1 VALAVR
7 LALAIGI
14 AWPLLACQRESPQI
28 TRDRTMEALLTSQI
42 ADLKTLVTKAEA
54 GDVKTRDRIAIGL
67 SEETSKAILDASL
80 PQEQTLGGR
89 VLVRVER
96 ARPFFQG
103 NSALMA
109 FEAVAKG
116 LKSGVK
122 ARLELGGRLVNF
134 RLDQDRLKADV
145 ELVHF
150 TVLDSSLAELG
161 NGVLEALVR
170 DNLQLLAKLTPQLEL
185 PIKLEH
191 AVAIDGLDDGVVR
204 ARPGVLPLAMSVAD
218 VIPARQRLWVF
229 LEVKAGPWQPG
240 KAGKDDAGKD
250 DKADK
255 AGKPAEK
262 SGKPADK
269 SGKPADKSGK
279 VAQP

>member
-1 VALAVR
+1 MAHALR
-7 LALAIGI
+7 LALAIVI
-14 AWPLLACQRESPQI
+14 AWPLLACQRESPQV
-28 TRDRTMEALLTSQI
+28 TRDRTKEAMLSGQI
-42 ADLKTLVTKAEA
+42 ADLKTLVARAET
-54 GDVKTRDRIAIGL
+54 GDVQTKNRIAIGI

-116 LKSGVK
+116 LKSGVE

-161 NGVLEALVR
+161 SGVLEALVR
-170 DNLQLLAKLTPQLEL
+170 DHLQLLAKLTPQLEL
-185 PIKLEH
+185 PVKLEH
-191 AVAIDGLDDGVVR
+191 AVAIAGLDDGVVR

-218 VIPARQRLWVF
+218 VIPVRQRLWVF

-240 KAGKDDAGKD
+240 KD
-250 DKADK
+250 DKADEAAKTAKTEKVDKPADK
-255 AGKPAEK
+255 AGK
-262 SGKPADK
+262 S
-269 SGKPADKSGK
+269 
-279 VAQP
+279 